1 MSEVNVT
8 QHTKGVRAQ
17 RTDQLAGPGAFTY
30 SSNFLEGII
39 ESGHLVL
46 SAARAERAERERTLG
61 ENYLTTYGPAAIA
74 LAVTA
79 LEIYVNDVLR
89 TCMFISK
96 HNKELYTDLAKRDAL
111 PEKYA
116 TIPKL
121 MTGQELSNSNVTLL
135 QHIRN
140 EVVHHYPRAVGD
152 TNVPDWLTPL
162 VNLGLFHSIGQA
174 PYDIG
179 WQQKL
184 ESYKLAEWCCTNTV
198 DAVRQFI
205 NALSGKHIEDMS
217 YALANA
223 KILASLFPILITER
237 TG

>member
-1 MSEVNVT
+1 LLN
-8 QHTKGVRAQ
+8 
-17 RTDQLAGPGAFTY
+17 
-30 SSNFLEGII
+30 
-39 ESGHLVL
+39 
-46 SAARAERAERERTLG
+46 AARAQRAERERTLG
-61 ENYLTTYGPAAIA
+61 ENYLTTYGPAAIT

-89 TCMFISK
+89 VCMFTSK
-96 HNKELYTDLAKRDAL
+96 HNKELYTNLAKRDVL

-121 MTGQELSNSNVTLL
+121 ITGQELSSPNVTLL
-135 QHIRN
+135 QHVRN

-184 ESYKLAEWCCTNTV
+184 ESYKLAEWCCTTTV

-205 NALSGKHIEDMS
+205 SALSGKQIEDMS
-217 YALANA
+217 YAVKNA
-223 KILASLFPILITER
+223 ELFASLFPILIS
-237 TG
+237 